1 MTLRPLKPSF
11 INCFLK
17 TIVKTLRKMEKPTR
31 KVNIKKK
38 EMANMTTKKESKQK
52 TKQS

>member
-1 MTLRPLKPSF
+1 MTLKLLKPSF

-17 TIVKTLRKMEKPTR
+17 IIVKMLRKTGKLTR

-38 EMANMTTKKESKQK
+38 AMAIMMTKKESKQK
-52 TKQS
+52 TKPS